1 MPGVI
6 FILKATLLMAVI
18 DLSVLKLC
26 RFGIVVSDG
35 WMDGWMDG
43 F

>member
-1 MPGVI
+1 
-6 FILKATLLMAVI
+6 MAVV

-35 WMDGWMDG
+35 WMDGWLLIIIQRKNSG
-43 F
+43 ANVLI